1 MSRRWAD
8 AGVVFVLLAIGLL
21 LVPAGA
27 SARGESTDF
36 SRVRETLS
44 TEIPEMMH
52 ASHAVGVTIA
62 LVDGEKTVWARGFG
76 MANRAK
82 KVPVTAETLFQIGS
96 TSKTMAA
103 VAVMQLVE
111 QGKVDLDAP
120 LSRYVPQFKMLP
132 RFPGSSP
139 VTVRSVLDMH
149 SGIPG
154 DVENGIATTK
164 PFNGFDRKLL
174 GILAEDYPQL
184 PVDTVDAYSN
194 SGYVLLRD
202 VVEGVTGQNFAT
214 YTAQNVFAPMG
225 MLNTTFDPASAPTGK
240 LAVGYVT
247 HTGAKGGVRVEAP
260 PRVYVNGWAGGS
272 GLSSATEMASY
283 LKTLLAGGATPDGG
297 RILSRSTLREMTT
310 PQTDLPLDVGPSEMG
325 LGWFVGDAS
334 NRWMG
339 PAIHWNGGTDTFRTF
354 FRWLPKSGLGV
365 FVSVNTAAT
374 TSLSDEIGLRALGL
388 MVTAKTGRTAPAPA
402 PPAPVVKASPAELRR
417 AVGRYASTAAGL
429 MSITAS
435 GGNLELRFL
444 GRQVPNAA
452 PITLQ
457 PRADGWYAAAHPGG
471 EGLFETAWYRPA
483 TLSGR
488 HVLLIHSY
496 QGAGPA
502 PNGYVGLGGERLP
515 SNYRIPSAWRDR
527 VGTYAATNYVKN
539 TPVGPG
545 VPRTGELKIEHGV
558 LTWNGLILSAKDSGP
573 AFTTGFPA
581 RTSGEAIVPS
591 GRTLT
596 VLGVTFRRV
605 GGS

>member
-1 MSRRWAD
+1 MSKSWAN
-8 AGVVFVLLAIGLL
+8 AGIVSTPLVIAAL
-21 LVPAGA
+21 LVPTGA
-27 SARGESTDF
+27 SAGESTDF
-36 SRVRETLS
+36 SQVRNRLS
-44 TEIPEMMH
+44 TEIPEMMR

-62 LVDGEKTVWARGFG
+62 LVDGKHTVWARGFG

-132 RFPGSSP
+132 RFSGPSK

-154 DVENGIATTK
+154 DIENGIATTK
-164 PFNGFDRKLL
+164 PFKGFDSKLL
-174 GILAEDYPQL
+174 GILAKDYPQL
-184 PVDTVDAYSN
+184 PVDTVDAYCN

-202 VVEGVTGQNFAT
+202 VVEHVTDQNFAA

-225 MLNTTFDPASAPTGK
+225 MHSTTFDPASAPTGK
-240 LAVGYVT
+240 LSVGYVT
-247 HTGAKGGVRVEAP
+247 HTGANGGVRVEAP

-283 LKTLLAGGATPDGG
+283 LKTLLAGGSTPDGG
-297 RILSRSTLREMTT
+297 RILSRSTLQEMTT
-310 PQTDLPLDVGPSEMG
+310 PQTHLPLDVGPAKMG

-334 NRWMG
+334 NMWMG
-339 PAIHWNGGTDTFRTF
+339 PALHWNGGTDTFRTF
-354 FRWLPKSGLGV
+354 FRWLPKSQLGV
-365 FVSVNTAAT
+365 FVSVNTAST

-388 MVTAKTGRTAPAPA
+388 MVTAKTGRTAPEPA
-402 PPAPVVKASPAELRR
+402 PPSPVVKASPAKLQR
-417 AVGRYASTAAGL
+417 AIGRYASTAAGL
-429 MSITAS
+429 LSITAS
-435 GGNLELRFL
+435 GGNLKLEII
-444 GRQVPNAA
+444 GTQVPNGP

-471 EGLFETAWYRPA
+471 EGLFETGWYKPA
-483 TLSGR
+483 TLAGR

-496 QGAGPA
+496 EGAGPA
-502 PNGYVGLGGERLP
+502 PNGYVALGGERLP
-515 SNYRIPSAWRDR
+515 SNYRIPAAWRDR
-527 VGTYAATNYVKN
+527 VGTYDTTNYVKS

-545 VPRTGELKIEHGV
+545 VPRTGELSIEHGV
-558 LTWNGLILSAKDSGP
+558 LTWNGLIVSARDSGP
-573 AFTTGFPA
+573 AFTIGFPA

-591 GRTLT
+591 GETLT
-596 VLGVTFRRV
+596 VLGVTFRKV
-605 GGS
+605 AGA